1 MKSKSTIISFALVAM
16 IFTGEGLMA
25 QGNSHSHSNPHSPF
39 NEACDLRSD
48 MRKLWEDHIT
58 WTRNV
63 IFNILDELPG
73 TNEAVARLL
82 QNQTDIGN
90 AIGVYFGASAGNT
103 LTNLLYGHINTAAA
117 LLIALHANDMPA
129 LNAANTA
136 WYANADSIAHFL
148 HDINPNQW
156 SYQDLSTMMDE
167 HLDLTTSEA
176 VARATMNYAAD
187 VAAYDS
193 VHMEIL
199 EMADF
204 LTDGIVNRFPHF
216 SRSAQQNIELSDDA
230 IVLDQ
235 NAPNPFSDQTNIHY
249 YIPENAGEVEI
260 IFMDYTGKTIKKV
273 SILEKGEGS
282 VTVYASN
289 LNAGLFSYS
298 IVADGKVMETKRMF
312 HAQ

>member
-1 MKSKSTIISFALVAM
+1 MKSKSTILAFAFVAM
-16 IFTGEGLMA
+16 IFTGERLMA
-25 QGNSHSHSNPHSPF
+25 QGNANSHSNHHNPYTDEC
-39 NEACDLRSD
+39 NLRSD

-63 IFNILDELPG
+63 IFNIIDELPG

-82 QNQTDIGN
+82 QNQVDIGN
-90 AIGVYFGASAGNT
+90 AISVYFGASAGNT

-117 LLIALHANDMPA
+117 LLIALDANDTAA

-156 SYQDLSTMMDE
+156 SYQDLFMMMDE
-167 HLDLTTSEA
+167 HLDLTANEA
-176 VARATMNYAAD
+176 IARATMNYAAD

-204 LTDGIVNRFPHF
+204 LTDGIINRFPHSF
-216 SRSAQQNIELSDDA
+216 RISQQNIELSDDA
-230 IVLDQ
+230 IILDQ
-235 NAPNPFSDQTNIHY
+235 NAPNPFSDQTTIHY
-249 YIPENAGEVEI
+249 YIPENAGAAEI
-260 IFMDYTGKTIKKV
+260 IFMDFTGKTIKKI
-273 SILEKGEGS
+273 SISEKGEGFI
-282 VTVYASN
+282 TVYASH

-298 IVADGKVMETKRMF
+298 IVADGKVIETKRMF
-312 HAQ
+312 HAE